1 MPHTCLKRVPK
12 AMNATKFNLQVNIHF
27 SDLTTRLTFT
37 MNTKITDNLQAR
49 LDAAQAG
56 SAAFL
61 TITFLQGISARQ
73 QALGLG
79 NAELARRMGTTP
91 AYITR
96 LFQTSANLSLHTM
109 TRLATAVGGSVQV
122 GVDGGVS

>member
-1 MPHTCLKRVPK
+1 
-12 AMNATKFNLQVNIHF
+12 
-27 SDLTTRLTFT
+27 

>member
-1 MPHTCLKRVPK
+1 
-12 AMNATKFNLQVNIHF
+12 
-27 SDLTTRLTFT
+27 
-37 MNTKITDNLQAR
+37 MNTKTLDSLQTR
-49 LDAAQAG
+49 LSASLEG
-56 SAAFL
+56 SAAHL
-61 TITFLQGISARQ
+61 TITFLQAISTRQ

-109 TRLATAVGGSVQV
+109 TRLASAVGGSVQV
-122 GVDGGVS
+122 QVGVDAGVA